1 MRSPNP
7 TLVLGLAGLLLVGG
21 ACADP
26 VTVRDG
32 TTASE
37 PPRIMDIVVYNHT
50 GEGLELALVSDR
62 AAVELG
68 LMASRLEVSFEVDV
82 RELGGAGV
90 GTLVA
95 TGGGSWVMRSD
106 PVWIEGGTALE
117 FTVTAGGI
125 VWKRGTPGIR

>member
-1 MRSPNP
+1 MRSLDP
-7 TLVLGLAGLLLVGG
+7 TLVLGIAGLLLLGG
-21 ACADP
+21 ACTDP

-32 TTASE
+32 TTATE

-50 GEGLELALVSDR
+50 GEGLELALVSGE

-68 LMASRLEVSFEVDV
+68 PMGARLEGRFEVDV

-95 TGGGSWVMRSD
+95 TGGGPWVMRSD

-125 VWKRGTPGIR
+125 VWKRGTPRIH